1 MCECDYKKCRK
12 DCKCPC
18 HDHVEEA
25 SARSYQLGQSVG
37 LEEAAL
43 FLLKEATD
51 YFSHGDDDEAQLLRK
66 LSEVLKKKGKDRH
79 PGVPK

>member
-1 MCECDYKKCRK
+1 MCGCDYKKCRK

-18 HDHVEEA
+18 HVHVEEA
-25 SARSYQLGQSVG
+25 SERYYQLGQSVG
-37 LEEAAL
+37 LEEAAG

-51 YFSHGDDDEAQLLRK
+51 YFSRGGDDEAQLLRK
-66 LSEVLKKKGKDRH
+66 LSEEMKKKAKERH